1 MLVLKKRWQVTAA
14 NITIFVD
21 GSGQNTAAILMVP
34 LWVIGSTT
42 KKGNSKWSFA
52 NDHLINKCIRLIPI
66 YGFLGAFFRDTLD
79 CHQNKCLAFEQ
90 SSANFFFMLGL
101 GLLYVILIFF
111 CSFNYLSS

>member
-1 MLVLKKRWQVTAA
+1 MLVLKKGRQVTAA
-14 NITIFVD
+14 NITIFID
-21 GSGQNTAAILMVP
+21 GSGQNTATILMVP

-66 YGFLGAFFRDTLD
+66 YGFWVPFFRDTLD

-90 SSANFFFMLGL
+90 SSASFVFMLGL
-101 GLLYVILIFF
+101 GLSYVILIFF
-111 CSFNYLSS
+111 LQFQLS